1 MQTYKWCFIPVDE
14 VRLWRSIEVCWF
26 SKIDFSSWVL
36 HLNHHRELQRLKFH
50 LIIKCDL
57 DRITISH
64 SIVKKITQCR
74 VNVFSTDLTTRISL
88 IMILPRISDRQFFRR
103 RFLFVD
109 ETLDKNLLVLCWCC
123 CWATRKTVNRVI
135 LSSSCYIEDDA
146 LISFCLP
153 VPLLRLQSGHH
164 SRQDVLLSLLC
175 SMIVDPPFIPNMGW
189 HETPKKPSSRYWTV
203 QESTWPRNWSLEHHE
218 RK

>member
-1 MQTYKWCFIPVDE
+1 MLHSCWWSETLAINRGLLVLENWFFFLSTSSESPSRVATIKVPLDNQVWSWQDYDLSFDSQEDYSMQGECVLNRFDNKDLFNY
-14 VRLWRSIEVCWF
+14 
-26 SKIDFSSWVL
+26 DFA
-36 HLNHHRELQRLKFH
+36 E
-50 LIIKCDL
+50 DL
-57 DRITISH
+57 
-64 SIVKKITQCR
+64 
-74 VNVFSTDLTTRISL
+74 F
-88 IMILPRISDRQFFRR
+88 DRQFFRR